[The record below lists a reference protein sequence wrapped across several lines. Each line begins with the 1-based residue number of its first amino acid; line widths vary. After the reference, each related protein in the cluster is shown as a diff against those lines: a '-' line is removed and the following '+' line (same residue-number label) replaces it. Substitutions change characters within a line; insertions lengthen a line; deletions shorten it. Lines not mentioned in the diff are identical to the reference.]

1 MKEERNI
8 STLRYGGNHMRTL
21 QKDEIEFILESLMNI
36 TYKSSTEDVLNA
48 AEQTL
53 NGTALEE
60 LPLDER
66 NVIAIHLIQQAKE
79 SVIRVHDGL
88 MEAIKLSDEQ
98 FQPTVEILQA

>member
-1 MKEERNI
+1 
-8 STLRYGGNHMRTL
+8 MRTL